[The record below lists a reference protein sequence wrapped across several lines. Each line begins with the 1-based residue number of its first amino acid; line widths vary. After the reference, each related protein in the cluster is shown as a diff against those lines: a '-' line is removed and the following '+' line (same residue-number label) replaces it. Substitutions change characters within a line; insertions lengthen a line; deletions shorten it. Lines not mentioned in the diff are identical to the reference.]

1 MTIRPTL
8 FRAVLPI
15 LALVAVLVGCSGGQ
29 EYASLPDGVSA
40 VVAWNELRER
50 WHIGVIGDGDRDG
63 SILRVLCI
71 TDAAVS
77 SDFDQDRL
85 LPGLNI
91 DVSLAEGEGG
101 GSLKGVWKI
110 DGRSWDGEDWVREQ
124 GHSPPAFVAS
134 SAENAQSLY
143 DALRDAGTASFTS
156 LASIDDSPLITTTFD
171 VGALF
176 STPVQSTLD
185 ECKPDGLD
193 KRFSSEL
200 ATVYAYWHQEL
211 QRHWFSMVL
220 PELSGQGRV
229 ALVCS
234 PIAFYDQTPSW
245 LSAHRD
251 DHVALIAS
259 ILPSDQS
266 HLAGDATVQWS
277 SEVVGREAT
286 RWEMV
291 GRSLVP
297 GSHQANLKFYDALRR
312 SPLLD
317 LVVRT
322 EDADPLYFQVAG
334 ADALSAPLTGVMHG
348 CVQEYADGY
357 EQ

>member
-1 MTIRPTL
+1 MTLRPIM

-15 LALVAVLVGCSGGQ
+15 LALAAVLVGCSGEQ
-29 EYASLPDGVSA
+29 EHPSLPDGVSA

-50 WHIGVIGDGDRDG
+50 WHIGVISDGDRDG

-71 TDAAVS
+71 TEAGVS
-77 SDFDQDRL
+77 SDFDEDRL

-110 DGRSWDGEDWVREQ
+110 DGRSWDGEDWVRGQ

-134 SAENAQSLY
+134 SSENAQSLY
-143 DALRDAGTASFTS
+143 VALRDAGTASFTM

-176 STPVQSTLD
+176 STPLQSTLD
-185 ECKPDGLD
+185 ECGPGGLD

-200 ATVYAYWHQEL
+200 ATIYAYWQEAM

-229 ALVCS
+229 VLVCS
-234 PIAFYDQTPSW
+234 PSTLYDQTPSW
-245 LSAHRD
+245 LSTHRD

-266 HLAGDATVQWS
+266 DLTGDATVQWS
-277 SEVVGREAT
+277 SNVVGLEAT

-317 LVVRT
+317 VVVRT
-322 EDADPLYFQVAG
+322 EGADPLYFQVAG
-334 ADALSAPLTGVMHG
+334 EDALSGPLTGVMHG
-348 CVQEYADGY
+348 CVQEYADEYG
-357 EQ
+357 Q